1 MTNSTAA
8 TFNAHA
14 PIYDQQRRRL
24 IPCFDDF
31 YGTAIEALA
40 LGTGQPK
47 KILDLGA
54 GTGLL
59 SRHIRAAFPD
69 AELTLLDL
77 ADGMLAGARQQF
89 GESASY
95 VVADLTESLPEGPWD
110 AVASA
115 LAIHHLEDA
124 DKRDLFER
132 IHAELKPGGVFVN
145 AEQVAGPTPYL
156 EKYNE
161 TWQHDRA
168 MAAGASEQDWADAME
183 RMRHDRCATVE
194 EQLGWLREAG
204 FAEADCLFKNRRFAV
219 LVARK
224 PS

>member
-24 IPCFDDF
+24 IPCFDSF
-31 YGTAIEALA
+31 YGTAIEALH
-40 LGTGQPK
+40 LTTPDR
-47 KILDLGA
+47 ILDLGA

-77 ADGMLAGARQQF
+77 AGAMLDGARRQF
-89 GESASY
+89 GDSATY
-95 VVADLTESLPEGPWD
+95 VQSDLTEPLPDGPWS

-115 LAIHHLEDA
+115 LAIHHLEHA
-124 DKRDLFER
+124 DKRDLFAR
-132 IHAELKPGGVFVN
+132 IHDALEPGGVFVN
-145 AEQVAGPTPYL
+145 AEQVAGPTPFL
-156 EKYNE
+156 ETYNE
-161 TWQHDRA
+161 TWQHDQA
-168 MAAGASEQDWADAME
+168 IAAGASDQDWADAMD
-183 RMRHDRCATVE
+183 RMKHDRCATVE
-194 EQLGWLREAG
+194 DQLAWLREAG
-204 FAEADCLFKNRRFAV
+204 LADADCLFKDHRFAV
-219 LVARK
+219 IVAKR